1 MGFLDS
7 LHKSN
12 IVNDPAS
19 QFDRTNI
26 GSGILQARAAIAE
39 ALTRDN
45 PLLDNAEFP
54 AIALW
59 VSPPTVITPISEYS
73 SASTL
78 PLAPLST
85 TYVTIPKMMIK
96 IYFRVPLLHSGL
108 PLPEKFSS
116 TATDSLSALKPDA
129 REQLLISCHP
139 CLYADYENF
148 SEVNAGDQIEI
159 KFDDKSYS
167 SAKIIKI
174 EKKSVNN
181 IGSEIVSFVSSIIDI
196 FDDAA
201 ETAILGSDIK
211 ISPEA
216 KRIGE
221 ILYNNMKERDACTF
235 LKFWKEK
242 WFKKIEGVPAA
253 ARKYPASA
261 AAIKEASKAYNLN
274 EEMMRGIARIE
285 SGFNP
290 LAGPNPRSGALG
302 LYQILPGFKKRYGV
316 TDITILDPN
325 LHALA
330 VAKVLSQ
337 NIEDATFRLGR
348 PPEPWEVYVM
358 HNQGPDGFY
367 AQSVA
372 CQLYGPGGG
381 KEEIQRAT
389 QLIINNNFIGS
400 YQGSS
405 PQSGRF
411 FIGGRS
417 KKVSI
422 TNPEH
427 HVGLKP
433 DIPSLKN
440 LTRI

>member
-1 MGFLDS
+1 MALDKN
-7 LHKSN
+7 LTE
-12 IVNDPAS
+12 DPAIK
-19 QFDRTNI
+19 FDRTNI
-26 GSGILQARAAIAE
+26 TSGIFQMRELISQA
-39 ALTRDN
+39 LN
-45 PLLDNAEFP
+45 YSSPLLKGEVYEAV
-54 AIALW
+54 ALW
-59 VSPPTVITPISEYS
+59 ISQPQMIADFRGEL
-73 SASTL
+73 ANGNLDLKNIFL
-78 PLAPLST
+78 PQM
-85 TYVTIPKMMIK
+85 KRK
-96 IYFRVPLLHSGL
+96 IYFRVPVVHRNL
-108 PLPEKFSS
+108 PLPNNFSKTS
-116 TATDSLSALKPDA
+116 SSEISLLKPEERND
-129 REQLLISCHP
+129 LLISCHP
-139 CLYADYENF
+139 HLYVLDAEYPGI
-148 SEVNAGDQIEI
+148 VPGDIFNIRFLDASFAMAEI
-159 KFDDKSYS
+159 VLDRDMSDHS
-167 SAKIIKI
+167 SV
-174 EKKSVNN
+174 KKSTNN
-181 IGSEIVSFVSSIIDI
+181 IPSRKFIFDFTKSVVDL
-196 FDDAA
+196 FDDAG

-216 KRIGE
+216 KRIGK

-253 ARKYPASA
+253 ARNYPAAA

-290 LAGPNPRSGALG
+290 LAGPNARSGALG

-372 CQLYGPGGG
+372 CRLYGPGGG
-381 KEEIQRAT
+381 KEEIQRAI

-400 YQGSS
+400 YQGST

-411 FIGGRS
+411 FIGGSS

-427 HVGLKP
+427 HAGLKP
-433 DIPSLKN
+433 DLQSLRN
-440 LTRI
+440 LKRT